1 MGLGLAV
8 NGQSAW
14 LDSIG
19 SSFNKKPKL
28 VFRWDSHGSFI
39 TNTPARMTALGI
51 GLRFGD
57 YSRVGVAVE
66 WLNSDIFRTK
76 IVPTDSGGVDT
87 VAAKLN
93 YGMFSVYS
101 KFVIARIKKWEFTV
115 PLEVG
120 FGSSS
125 YIYNDD
131 GQTKEF
137 AKGGIVTLEPMFT
150 AEYKLFRWLGLGA
163 GLGLRF
169 APVGNKLMKENFNSL
184 LWDANMSIYF
194 GEIYKMIRGS
204 IKKKQDNNKRSKFE
218 G

>member
-57 YSRVGVAVE
+57 YSRAGVAVE

-101 KFVIARIKKWEFTV
+101 KFVIARIKN
-115 PLEVG
+115 
-120 FGSSS
+120 GS
-125 YIYNDD
+125 
-131 GQTKEF
+131 
-137 AKGGIVTLEPMFT
+137 
-150 AEYKLFRWLGLGA
+150 
-163 GLGLRF
+163 LR
-169 APVGNKLMKENFNSL
+169 
-184 LWDANMSIYF
+184 Y
-194 GEIYKMIRGS
+194 R
-204 IKKKQDNNKRSKFE
+204 
-218 G
+218 